1 MHGITE
7 RSPCHT
13 TEAARKRHMKPEHQ
27 LPSQESKAPH
37 RSADVPTVHAAS
49 ESEDIRLLLL
59 RIRSGDGRD
68 EEAESDAFAALMDRY
83 LPLIEKTVSRFDRS
97 QVSDADR
104 EDLRQEALMSL
115 YRAALSFD
123 LCQKHVSFGL
133 YAQICMTNRLISC
146 VRSLSRRAQEQLLSL
161 EDEAEIP
168 ADERGDPAYAYEAR
182 ERLEHTYGVLRR
194 VLSSF
199 EFTVWRAYLGG
210 KTAREIAEEV
220 GKTEKSVTN
229 AIGRIRKKLKT
240 ARSEFEF

>member
-1 MHGITE
+1 
-7 RSPCHT
+7 
-13 TEAARKRHMKPEHQ
+13 MKPEQ
-27 LPSQESKAPH
+27 KAPEEAYKTANGG
-37 RSADVPTVHAAS
+37 ADVTQAHSVS

-59 RIRSGDGRD
+59 RIRAGDGRD

-83 LPLIEKTVSRFDRS
+83 LPLIEKTVSRFDNS

-123 LCQKHVSFGL
+123 LCQSNVSFGL

-146 VRSLSRRAQEQLLSL
+146 VRRIARRAEEQPLSL
-161 EDEAEIP
+161 ADEAAIP
-168 ADERGDPAYAYEAR
+168 ADERGDPAYAYEAQ
-182 ERLEHTYGVLRR
+182 ERLRHTYGVLRR
-194 VLSSF
+194 VLSAF

-210 KTAREIAEEV
+210 KTAKEIAEEV

-229 AIGRIRKKLKT
+229 AIGRIRRKLKT
-240 ARSEFEF
+240 ARSEFDF